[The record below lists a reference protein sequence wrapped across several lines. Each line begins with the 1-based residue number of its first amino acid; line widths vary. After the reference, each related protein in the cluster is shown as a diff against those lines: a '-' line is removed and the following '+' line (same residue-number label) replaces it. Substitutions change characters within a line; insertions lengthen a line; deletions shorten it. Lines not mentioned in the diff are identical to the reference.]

1 MKVFISGK
9 MTGLTPEEYGAK
21 FSVAA
26 KKLQAEG
33 YEVFNPSV
41 PEWNDR
47 MHDDGL
53 SYGDIL
59 INDFKKIMEYDAL
72 YMLDNWK
79 ESKGS
84 TAEHAFANAIGMK
97 IMYERPLPNLPLNGE
112 ELN

>member
-21 FSVAA
+21 FAVAA

-97 IMYERPLPNLPLNGE
+97 IMYE
-112 ELN
+112 